1 MRKCRLANTSSMPG
15 GHHTDTFCDSI
26 FLHPTN
32 HDSTPMEPRIHEV
45 IEPRI
50 RTSEHRENEQR
61 TRAVQL
67 RPEGRLQ
74 GKGHFVARNQARL
87 GRRSFHAGQVDLRK
101 KMVQRLGNEG
111 FLGLRVQHPGVLGW
125 AEPFGAVLSCWRLAG
140 CTRRPRAQRKAKW
153 KRAVLTG
160 VQGTWATTR
169 GTRRCTVLQARR
181 IRLLQQVEGEK
192 CHRQGLAGSLDECS
206 TGGNRRINCSKVG
219 P

>member
-111 FLGLRVQHPGVLGW
+111 FLGLRVQHSGVLGW

-140 CTRRPRAQRKAKW
+140 CTRRPRAQRKAKEPGQRHVA
-153 KRAVLTG
+153 RADAQCSKHGESDCSSRSKVRN
-160 VQGTWATTR
+160 VIAR
-169 GTRRCTVLQARR
+169 ALQA
-181 IRLLQQVEGEK
+181 L
-192 CHRQGLAGSLDECS
+192 
-206 TGGNRRINCSKVG
+206 
-219 P
+219 